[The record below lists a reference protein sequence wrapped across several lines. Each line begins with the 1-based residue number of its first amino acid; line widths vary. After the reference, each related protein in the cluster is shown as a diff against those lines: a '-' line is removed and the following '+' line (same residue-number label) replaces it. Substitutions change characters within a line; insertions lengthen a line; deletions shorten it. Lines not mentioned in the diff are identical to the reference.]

1 MQDINE
7 FNIPTVD
14 VTELAKGDYL
24 RSRLDRLCADTCHAV
39 DELHFEQHGRGLS
52 PSESRRVA
60 GKVKALLES
69 ITL

>member
-24 RSRLDRLCADTCHAV
+24 RSRLDRLCADTCHIV

-52 PSESRRVA
+52 PSESREVA
-60 GKVKALLES
+60 GKVKALLET